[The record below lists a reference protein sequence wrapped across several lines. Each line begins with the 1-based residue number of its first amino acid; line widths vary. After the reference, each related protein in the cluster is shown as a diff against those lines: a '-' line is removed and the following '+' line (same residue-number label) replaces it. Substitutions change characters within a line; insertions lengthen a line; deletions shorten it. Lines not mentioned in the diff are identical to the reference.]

1 MIRILIYAVIF
12 YVIIYALKGLFG
24 GISRQMSGARGG
36 ARGAAVEALDDEMI
50 VCPECETYF
59 PSGIGLSRRVRRERF
74 RFCGEECAGKF
85 SLRGGPPSEDES
97 KGEG

>member
-12 YVIIYALKGLFG
+12 YVIIYALKGLFS
-24 GISRQMSGARGG
+24 GISRRMGGARGG
-36 ARGAAVEALDDEMI
+36 AVEALDDEMI

-85 SLRGGPPSEDES
+85 SLRGGPPSEGES
-97 KGEG
+97 ESEGEG